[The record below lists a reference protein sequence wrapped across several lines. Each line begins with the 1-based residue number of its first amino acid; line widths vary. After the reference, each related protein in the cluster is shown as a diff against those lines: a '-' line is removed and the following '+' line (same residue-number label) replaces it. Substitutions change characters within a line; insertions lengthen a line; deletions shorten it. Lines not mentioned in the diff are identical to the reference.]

1 MGAECS
7 VPLTLSVRDSPKVMS
22 QVLIIVHR
30 MISTYQIKA
39 VGKTVKS
46 GAQRGTVTLIRI

>member
-46 GAQRGTVTLIRI
+46 GAQRGTVTLILI